1 MWPDEGSGIPK
12 LLLHPS
18 NPTYNGAVESTFTSL
33 PFGDGLATSGTNADA
48 NHHARLDH
56 DTETN
61 SDHAQFRQYSS
72 TQGRWMSAD
81 WTAGASAVPYAT
93 LTNPQSLNLYAY
105 VGNDPNDGQDPN
117 GHARYDGRLRSAV
130 GDYNNYDESEM
141 EQQADFLE
149 YLEVQGE
156 TNSSPP
162 TTDTSSAPASS
173 NSQNH
178 GTAATT
184 AGSAQQQTNAGGQQ
198 GQQAPNAN
206 NTPAKFVIEPA
217 KTENHG
223 PYSVFTYLLE
233 NSAGQALTGNGY
245 GVQEHLWSERSAR
258 HHAHIAHNSE
268 NRFVPLS
275 GGEARDRV
283 GYLQSAPR
291 QRNYNVYQTFTVSY
305 GGRDYNLHTE
315 FEHETVIDDR
325 RNYTNNVIDVVP

>member
-141 EQQADFLE
+141 EQQADFLQ
-149 YLEVQGE
+149 YLDVQGE

-184 AGSAQQQTNAGGQQ
+184 AGSTQQQNVPTSKKTFTNADAAATAALDAINKQSDREGVEYGGRVVQLGKNKFKYTLAVTQGDPTGVDVDAGGAEGSRIPAGSTNAGIYHTHPSVPGHDAYRFSYDDVYHATHE
-198 GQQAPNAN
+198 GVPNYVER
-206 NTPAKFVIEPA
+206 PDGSIMKFDYSRTSSSSMYDPNKQVILRPE
-217 KTENHG
+217 
-223 PYSVFTYLLE
+223 
-233 NSAGQALTGNGY
+233 Q
-245 GVQEHLWSERSAR
+245 
-258 HHAHIAHNSE
+258 
-268 NRFVPLS
+268 
-275 GGEARDRV
+275 
-283 GYLQSAPR
+283 
-291 QRNYNVYQTFTVSY
+291 
-305 GGRDYNLHTE
+305 
-315 FEHETVIDDR
+315 
-325 RNYTNNVIDVVP
+325 